1 MSPPMLR
8 WQIQIILMT
17 LLGFGGS
24 ALSRA
29 QLVLTNFSPANPIKV
44 LCVGDSITDD
54 CYVSGAWRRPLQPL
68 LSANNFPYT
77 TLGRVTSPAV
87 AGFTEREHEGY
98 CGAVIAAPGQGG
110 TVNGYP
116 GAQLYLQKI
125 LADALTNATPDVVL
139 LLIGAN
145 DIGRGRNP
153 RFVATND
160 LANLVAMI
168 FSNVPNASVLLA
180 KITTLQDA
188 LGSTSYGAY
197 ATNVP
202 IYNAA
207 LQAWVNQRRAL
218 GQKLFLADMFS
229 VVDYSTMFMSDH
241 LHPNA
246 LGVAAI
252 AQEWATRLQTIS
264 VTTNQVT
271 TILLPG
277 GAVWKY
283 ADTGVDLG
291 SAWTQPGYDDS
302 AWSSGPA
309 RLGYGDPAVATTVSF
324 GASATNKHRVTYFR
338 REFVVPEN
346 VAVTNLEFRVARAD
360 GVAIHLNGQEL
371 FRTNLPAGSLSFT
384 NLALTR
390 MTGFTPHIFYPT
402 NLAVPV
408 LPAGTNLVTAA
419 VHLSSPTNASL
430 GFDLELIGRG
440 YYLVPPPQLAITPIG
455 NSVRLEWAAAAA
467 DYTLYTT
474 TNLSAGVGWGLA
486 PALRFTNGGQIVV
499 TQAVLPGAT
508 FFRLQKP

>member
-1 MSPPMLR
+1 MLR
-8 WQIQIILMT
+8 FGIQTIWMG
-17 LLGFGGS
+17 LLVLGGIVPG
-24 ALSRA
+24 RA
-29 QLVLTNFSPANPIKV
+29 ELVLTNYSPANPIKV

-68 LSANNFPYT
+68 LSSNGFSFT
-77 TLGRVTSPAV
+77 TVGRVTSPAV

-110 TVNGYP
+110 PVHGYS
-116 GAQLYLQKI
+116 GTQLNLQKI
-125 LADALTNATPDVVL
+125 LADALTNTIPDVVL
-139 LLIGAN
+139 LLVGAN

-153 RFVATND
+153 RLVATND
-160 LANLVAMI
+160 MAHLVALI
-168 FSNVPNASVLLA
+168 FSNAPNAHVLLA

-218 GQKLFLADMFS
+218 GQNIFLADMFS
-229 VVDYSTMFMSDH
+229 AVDYGTMFMRDH
-241 LHPNA
+241 LHPNQ
-246 LGVAAI
+246 LGVTAI

-264 VTTNQVT
+264 VSANQVT
-271 TILLPG
+271 TTLING

-283 ADTGVDLG
+283 ADTGADLG
-291 SAWTQPGYDDS
+291 TAWTQPGYDDS

-309 RLGYGDPAVATTVSF
+309 RLGYGDLAVATTLSF
-324 GASATNKHRVTYFR
+324 GASATNKHRTTYFR

-360 GVAIHLNGQEL
+360 GVAIRVNGLEL
-371 FRTNLPAGSLSFT
+371 FRTNLPTGGLSYT
-384 NLALTR
+384 NLALMR

-402 NLAVPV
+402 NIAVPV
-408 LPAGTNLVTAA
+408 LPAGTNLVTAE
-419 VHLSSPTNASL
+419 VHLSSPTNASM

-440 YYLVPPPQLAITPIG
+440 YLVTPPPQLSIALTG
-455 NSVRLEWAAAAA
+455 SVVQLTWSAAAA
-467 DYTLYTT
+467 DYALFSA
-474 TNLSAGVGWGLA
+474 TNLMAGALWTPS
-486 PALRFTNGGQIVV
+486 PALRFTNQGQVV
-499 TQAVLPGAT
+499 LTQSVLSGAT